1 MKKEI
6 TIELVNNI
14 HSLIKMQEYCVS
26 NFKKNGASQS
36 VIDFQDDILRVLKA
50 VSKMVYANLDAN

>member
-14 HSLIKMQEYCVS
+14 HSLIEMQEYCVS
-26 NFKKNGASQS
+26 NFKKNSAPQG
-36 VIDFQDDILRVLKA
+36 VIDFQEDILRVLKA
-50 VSKMVYANLDAN
+50 VSKMDYVNLYAN